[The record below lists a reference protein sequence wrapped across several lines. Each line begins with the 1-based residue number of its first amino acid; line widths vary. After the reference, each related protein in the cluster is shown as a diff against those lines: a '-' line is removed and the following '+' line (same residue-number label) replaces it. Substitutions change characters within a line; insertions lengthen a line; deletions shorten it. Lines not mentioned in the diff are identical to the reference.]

1 MEGGAEAPHGRAA
14 RSGFWKGIATRLLSP
29 ILYRELLESRH
40 TQNQGTQLDVHKNL
54 QNASLGRQLY
64 HMTWPMLFGV
74 LSLMTFQL
82 TDSFFVGQLGRDP
95 LAALGFTVP
104 MQQLVSG
111 MYVGLGIATTAI
123 ISRTLGQGE
132 DLRAQRL
139 GGLVIAIGAGLALT
153 LCLSV
158 WLLQSVILDLLG
170 AEQALRPVIREYW
183 VPWLLSAWTGAMVYF
198 SYAVCR
204 ANGDTR
210 LPGYMMIITSLLNI
224 ALDPLYIFVFGWGLP
239 GAAWATITAFSVG
252 ALIMFP
258 TLLKRAWLRF
268 DLLQLQLAQ
277 AVRQLG
283 GIMAP
288 AMVSQLMPPTSAM
301 LATALV
307 ASFGSAA
314 VAAWGLGTR
323 LEFFS
328 IVVVLALTM
337 SMPPM
342 IGRMLGAGDLE
353 NIRKLVRIAVRF
365 ILGWQLF
372 IGLVWL
378 GASGVVSTL
387 FSPDADVQD
396 TLLSYLL
403 RVPLSYSGLG
413 VCILMVSVN
422 NALGMPMRA
431 LLIST
436 LRLFACYLPLLW
448 IGGQVSGLTGL
459 MTGALIGNLLAG
471 AMAYSLYRQ
480 GMNRL
485 RRPA

>member
-1 MEGGAEAPHGRAA
+1 V
-14 RSGFWKGIATRLLSP
+14 
-29 ILYRELLESRH
+29 
-40 TQNQGTQLDVHKNL
+40 QNDLN
-54 QNASLGRQLY
+54 NASLARQLY

-82 TDSFFVGQLGRDP
+82 ADSAFVGQLGGDP

-123 ISRTLGQGE
+123 ISRTLGQGDE
-132 DLRAQRL
+132 LRAQRL
-139 GGLVIAIGAGLALT
+139 GGLVIAVGASLALI
-153 LCLSV
+153 LCLTV
-158 WLLQSVILDLLG
+158 WLLQSLILDLLG
-170 AEQALRPVIREYW
+170 AEAALRPVIREYW
-183 VPWLLSAWTGAMVYF
+183 APWLVSAWTGAMLYF

-210 LPGYMMIITSLLNI
+210 LPGYMMILTSLLNI

-239 GAAWATITAFSVG
+239 GAAWATITAFGIGV
-252 ALIMFP
+252 LICYP
-258 TLLKRAWLRF
+258 TLIRRHWLSF
-268 DLLQLQLAQ
+268 DLLQLKLMA
-277 AVRQLG
+277 AIRQLG

-288 AMVSQLMPPTSAM
+288 AMVSQLMPPIAAM

-307 ASFGSAA
+307 AGFGSAA
-314 VAAWGLGTR
+314 VGAWGLGTR

-342 IGRMLGAGDLE
+342 VGRLRGAGE
-353 NIRKLVRIAVRF
+353 IEKIRKLVRIAVRF
-365 ILGWQLF
+365 IVAWQLA
-372 IGLVWL
+372 IGLIWL
-378 GASGVVSTL
+378 MASGVVANL
-387 FSPDADVQD
+387 FTSDANVQGILVD
-396 TLLSYLL
+396 YLL

-436 LRLFACYLPLLW
+436 LRLFACYLPFLW
-448 IGGQVSGLTGL
+448 LGSQLGGLPGL
-459 MTGALIGNLLAG
+459 MTGALVGNLLAG
-471 AMAYSLYRQ
+471 IMAYSLYRQ
-480 GMNRL
+480 GMTRL
-485 RRPA
+485 RQTD

>member
-1 MEGGAEAPHGRAA
+1 
-14 RSGFWKGIATRLLSP
+14 
-29 ILYRELLESRH
+29 
-40 TQNQGTQLDVHKNL
+40 
-54 QNASLGRQLY
+54 
-64 HMTWPMLFGV
+64 MTWPMLFGV

-82 TDSFFVGQLGRDP
+82 TDSIFVGQLGRDP

-139 GGLVIAIGAGLALT
+139 GGLVITIGASLALT
-153 LCLSV
+153 LCVSV
-158 WLLQSVILDLLG
+158 WLLQNLILDLLG
-170 AEQALRPVIREYW
+170 AADTLRPVIREYW
-183 VPWLLSAWTGAMVYF
+183 APWLLSAWTGAMVYF
-198 SYAVCR
+198 SYATCR

-210 LPGYMMIITSLLNI
+210 LPGYMMITTSLLNI
-224 ALDPLYIFVFGWGLP
+224 ALDPLYIFVFDWGLP

-252 ALIMFP
+252 ALIVYP
-258 TLLKRAWLRF
+258 TLIRRQWLRF
-268 DLLQLQLAQ
+268 DLLQLQLGKAI
-277 AVRQLG
+277 RQLS

-288 AMVSQLMPPTSAM
+288 AMVSQLMPPVSAM

-307 ASFGSAA
+307 AGFGSSA

-342 IGRMLGAGDLE
+342 VGRLLGKGDIE
-353 NIRKLVRIAVRF
+353 TIRKLVRIAVRF
-365 ILGWQLF
+365 ILGWQLAV
-372 IGLVWL
+372 GLIWL
-378 GASGVVSTL
+378 VASGMVSEL
-387 FSPDADVQD
+387 FSPDADVQKV
-396 TLLSYLL
+396 LASYLV

-422 NALGMPMRA
+422 NALGMSLRA

-448 IGGQVSGLTGL
+448 LGSQMGGLTGL

-471 AMAYSLYRQ
+471 LMAYGLYRQ
-480 GMNRL
+480 GMARL
-485 RRPA
+485 RQRP